1 MGSLLQKLYSGELR
15 PYEQYQSL
23 LTDYQVLQRYE
34 VFAQKLE
41 GISPLLEEEFRSIL
55 EAHLDIVEEEFSAAF
70 QEGFRFGAQMMLEI
84 LKEET

>member
-41 GISPLLEEEFRSIL
+41 EISPLLEEEFRSIL

-84 LKEET
+84 LKEQK